1 MLAWIGMIV
10 SVFTGFGALYHA
22 NRLCKTWQRSLSLH
36 RQPRR
41 KASKWTQMLF
51 FNGIWIVFRSSIA
64 ILVLPKLSIAEES
77 SRAGSGGSNK
87 NTEGNLLHPSYI
99 FRSTD
104 RTPNGIPHSKDYWD
118 VSKKNCIC
126 QDLHHIHN
134 SNADS
139 YIRVVY
145 CNLNYVCSNFS
156 FRNLLHV
163 WSLPVCRMDHG
174 LQGGRFVLSRGTPLE
189 IGLKLHYH
197 VR

>member
-41 KASKWTQMLF
+41 RKASKWTQMLF
-51 FNGIWIVFRSSIA
+51 FNGIWIVFRSSLA

-139 YIRVVY
+139 YIRLVY
-145 CNLNYVCSNFS
+145 CNLNYVCSNLS

-174 LQGGRFVLSRGTPLE
+174 LYLLQWPHRRAPHHHGAQRQQV
-189 IGLKLHYH
+189 
-197 VR
+197 